1 MIAIYDGTF
10 NGFLT
15 AVFDS
20 YEYRWN
26 SCSIQKFESTSLFE
40 ENQNITT
47 SIVKAG
53 RVWKGIEKYGGR
65 NAQNLIYRV
74 FLSELKEME
83 DILLQLIQ
91 KAIKT
96 KGKILQNPADSVISK
111 ALKINKKIGREKHRM
126 DAFIRFRKTK
136 DNIYFAIIHP
146 DFNVLPLNI
155 SHFKRRYADQQWIIY
170 DIKRNY
176 GFYYDLQ
183 KVEEVHLELPKT
195 LSQNFGFSDI
205 FFDEDEKQYQHL
217 WKHYFD
223 ATNISSRKNMKL
235 HQQHVPKRYWKYLIE
250 KQLI

>member
-15 AVFDS
+15 AVFEC
-20 YEYRWN
+20 YEYKWHP
-26 SCSIQKFESTSLFE
+26 CSIQKYQTANLFE
-40 ENQNITT
+40 ETQNITT
-47 SIVKAG
+47 CIEKSIG
-53 RVWKGIEKYGGR
+53 VWKGIQNYGGR

-74 FLSELKEME
+74 FLSELNEME
-83 DILLQLIQ
+83 NTLLQLIQ
-91 KAIKT
+91 KVIKT
-96 KGKILQNPADSVISK
+96 QGNVLQNPADSIISK
-111 ALKINKKIGREKHRM
+111 ALRINKMIGREKHRM

-155 SHFKRRYADQQWIIY
+155 SHFKKRYADQQWIIY
-170 DIKRNY
+170 DVKRKY

-183 KVEEVHLELPKT
+183 KVEEVHLELPKALT
-195 LSQNFGFSDI
+195 QNFGYTNSY
-205 FFDEDEKQYQHL
+205 FDEDEKQYQHL
-217 WKHYFD
+217 WKQYFD
-223 ATNISSRKNMKL
+223 ATNITSRKNMKL